1 MQMISFRK
9 TLALFCLLFCCSYI
23 TFAQQGK
30 DSLTLRVMSYNVEN
44 LFDYEH
50 DNLKDD
56 SEFLPDAQRKWNRK
70 KYKRKLNA
78 IASVITA
85 VGEWEA
91 PALVGLCEV
100 ENERTL
106 TDLTTRSKLRR
117 QGYRFVMTD
126 SPDERGIDVALL
138 YQPGSFRLVETQFI
152 PVILPSKDD
161 RPTRDILHV
170 VGQLQ
175 SLDTLD
181 VFVCHFPSRSG
192 GDKET
197 EPKRMAAAH
206 ILKQAVDSLE
216 TIRRDAKIII
226 MGDFNDYPEDRSIRE
241 GLAVTDAYPTLSSY
255 DAKKLYHLLAGNA
268 RGRNDYG
275 SYRYRGEWGFLDHMI
290 VTGNLLQASS
300 SIYTVPGKAD
310 VYRAPFLL
318 VPDTRYGGDFPHR
331 NYSGVTYSKKGYSD
345 HLPIYADF
353 RLLY

>member
-1 MQMISFRK
+1 MRNIYRYI
-9 TLALFCLLFCCSYI
+9 LALGIVGFCWSNHAH
-23 TFAQQGK
+23 AQQGK
-30 DSLTLRVMSYNVEN
+30 DSLTLRVMIYNVEN

-56 SEFLPDAQRKWNRK
+56 QEFLPNAQRKWNRR

-106 TDLTTRSKLRR
+106 TDLTKRSKLRR

-206 ILKQAVDSLE
+206 ILKHAVDSLVA
-216 TIRRDAKIII
+216 TRRDAKVII
-226 MGDFNDYPEDRSIRE
+226 MGDFNDYPENRSIRE
-241 GLAVTDAYPTLSSY
+241 GLEVEDAYPALSSY
-255 DAKKLYHLLAGNA
+255 DAGKLYHLLAGNA
-268 RGRNDYG
+268 RGRNDFG
-275 SYRYRGEWGFLDHMI
+275 SYRYRGEWGFLDHLI
-290 VTGNLLQASS
+290 VTGNLLQSTSS
-300 SIYTVPGKAD
+300 LYTVPGRAD
-310 VYRAPFLL
+310 VYKAKFLL
-318 VPDTRYGGDFPHR
+318 VPDIRYGGVLPYR
-331 NYSGVTYSKKGYSD
+331 NYSGMTYSKKGYSD

>member
-1 MQMISFRK
+1 MMLFRK
-9 TLALFCLLFCCSYI
+9 VLVLVSLLLGGACYA
-23 TFAQQGK
+23 FAQQGK

-56 SEFLPDAQRKWNRK
+56 SEFLPDADRRWNRK

-78 IASVITA
+78 IACVITA

-100 ENERTL
+100 ENERAL
-106 TDLTTRSKLRR
+106 TDLTKRSKLRR

-161 RPTRDILHV
+161 RPTRDILHA

-175 SLDTLD
+175 NLDTLD

-206 ILKQAVDSLE
+206 ILKHAVDSLE
-216 TIRRDAKIII
+216 TTRQDAKIII
-226 MGDFNDYPEDRSIRE
+226 MGDFNDYPENRSIRE
-241 GLAVTDAYPTLSSY
+241 GLEVEDAYPALSSY
-255 DAKKLYHLLAGNA
+255 DARKLYHLLAGNA

-300 SIYTVPGKAD
+300 SLYTVPGKAD
-310 VYRAPFLL
+310 VYRAKFLL
-318 VPDTRYGGDFPHR
+318 IPDTRYGGELPFR